1 MEWSTKSA
9 TSAYLDALKL
19 CGKCKK
25 ECSSCPAQIPE
36 SNEFI
41 SALAAGMSAKLI
53 VEVTSDV
60 SPSTV
65 ALAAA
70 ARHTGGKLVCII
82 PEPKLD
88 KSQKAIDDSG
98 LHDLVEFKTGNPVDV
113 LHDYEN
119 IDFSL
124 VDCKADNYGR
134 LLEKL
139 DVNPRR
145 SVVVANNLL
154 GGGKGLGGHLRR
166 VENKTEV
173 RSMKHPIGSG
183 MEITMIG
190 KSNDFGNNERS
201 TERKRRI
208 MKRGDKS
215 KWVFEVDEKSGEE
228 HIFRM
233 PRSQ

>member
-1 MEWSTKSA
+1 M
-9 TSAYLDALKL
+9 
-19 CGKCKK
+19 
-25 ECSSCPAQIPE
+25 
-36 SNEFI
+36 
-41 SALAAGMSAKLI
+41 
-53 VEVTSDV
+53 
-60 SPSTV
+60 
-65 ALAAA
+65 
-70 ARHTGGKLVCII
+70 
-82 PEPKLD
+82 
-88 KSQKAIDDSG
+88 
-98 LHDLVEFKTGNPVDV
+98 VEFKTGNPVDV
-113 LHDYEN
+113 LHDYVN

-139 DVNPRR
+139 DVNRKR

-154 GGGKGLGGHLRR
+154 GGGKGLGGQLRG

-173 RSMKHPIGSG
+173 RSMKHPIGRG

-190 KSNDFGNNERS
+190 KSNDFGNKERV
-201 TERKRRI
+201 TDRKRRI

-233 PRSQ
+233 PRPQ